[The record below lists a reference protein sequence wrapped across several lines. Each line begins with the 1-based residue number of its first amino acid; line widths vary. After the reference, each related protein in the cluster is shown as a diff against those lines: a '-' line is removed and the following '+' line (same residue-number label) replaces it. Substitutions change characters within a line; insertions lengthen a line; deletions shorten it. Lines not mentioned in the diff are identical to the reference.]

1 MRQVSRGP
9 QDTFE
14 AGRRLGRTLKAGD
27 TVCLYG
33 ELGSGKTVFAKGIAS
48 ALGIP
53 ERDVSSAS
61 FLIVA
66 EQEAKIPL
74 YHIDLYRVRDEEE
87 VSALGIYDYIG
98 GDGIA
103 VVEWAERMPGIEGAV
118 KVRINITGP
127 EKREILIERAANLR
141 R

>member
-1 MRQVSRGP
+1 M
-9 QDTFE
+9 E
-14 AGRRLGRTLKAGD
+14 AGRRLGRTLEAGD

-33 ELGSGKTVFAKGIAS
+33 ELGAGKTVFAKGIAS

-66 EQEAKIPL
+66 EHEAKIPL
-74 YHIDLYRVRDEEE
+74 YHIDLYRVRDEKEA
-87 VSALGIYDYIG
+87 SALGIYDYIG

-127 EKREILIERAANLR
+127 EKREILIERAANPR